1 MPANTVNRSY
11 PYSIPADP
19 ADVPQAMEDFANAVD
34 VDVQSQWDRLTRRPV
49 AKAWST
55 TPQTFQIITTGA
67 PSRTVRFDNFQV
79 NTDNFAT
86 LSGGRV
92 TPSLP
97 GFYFVIASVSFGKPS
112 GAVTPTHIATVI
124 VANNTSVVSRSGLN
138 GNTLTADNTSE
149 IVAAG
154 GRFMN
159 GTSDFFTTVF
169 ELVAPATV
177 PIYTVYTRSLT
188 LIRMTTS

>member
-1 MPANTVNRSY
+1 MPANTVNRGY

-55 TPQTFQIITTGA
+55 TPQTFQ
-67 PSRTVRFDNFQV
+67 TVTSGTDFIVNFDNFQV

-92 TPSLP
+92 TPTLP
-97 GFYFVIASVSFGKPS
+97 GFYFAIATVSFGKPS
-112 GAVTPTHIATVI
+112 GAVTPTNISTIMLFNNVSVI
-124 VANNTSVVSRSGLN
+124 SRSGVN
-138 GNTLTADNTSE
+138 GTVLAADNTAE

-154 GRFMN
+154 GQLMN
-159 GTSDFFTTVF
+159 GTSDWLTAAFQVT
-169 ELVAPATV
+169 APSTV
-177 PIYTVYTRSLT
+177 PIFTVYTRSLT
-188 LIRMTTS
+188 IIRMTQS